1 MFNLKTLGGLR
12 LERQDG
18 SVAEVRGRW
27 LALLAVIGAGEE
39 RGVSRDQVLGVLWPE
54 LDQGRG
60 SHNLSQVLY
69 SLRRLVGEE
78 LAVAA
83 GQVLRLDG
91 SKVSTDLALLQ
102 VAVRDRNWADVSRL
116 YRGPFLAGFYL
127 EDAPE
132 FERWSEGVRG
142 GLARDAEHAIEQYAE
157 QCDRSGD
164 AGEGRA
170 TWRRLADL
178 DPLNSRFAYQYILA
192 LAKSGDR
199 GGAVRHGL
207 AHTTLLKE
215 ELGSAPPSR
224 MLELMERLQRGTFV
238 STQREEIP
246 KRPEPGR

>member
-1 MFNLKTLGGLR
+1 MFSLKTFGGLR
-12 LERQDG
+12 LEREDG
-18 SVAEVRGRW
+18 SIVEVRGRW
-27 LALLAVIGAGEE
+27 LALLAVIAAAEE
-39 RGVSRDQVLGVLWPE
+39 RGASRDQILGILWPE

-78 LAVAA
+78 LASVDA
-83 GQVLRLDG
+83 QVLRLDA
-91 SKVSTDLALLQ
+91 SKIITDLAQLQ
-102 VAVRDRNWADVSRL
+102 SAIRDRKWAEVSRL

-127 EDAPE
+127 EDAPD

-142 GLARDAEHAIEQYAE
+142 SLARDAEHAIEQYAE

-164 AGEGRA
+164 ASEGRA

-178 DPLNSRFAYQYILA
+178 DPLNSRFAYQYIMA

-199 GGAVRHGL
+199 GGAVRHGQ

-215 ELGSAPPSR
+215 ELGSAPPTR
-224 MLELMERLQRGTFV
+224 MVELLERLQRGTFV

-246 KRPEPGR
+246 KRP